1 MIERDKSGHFDKDVK
16 QRRKKFG
23 SLVNSFYEL
32 EPTYADYV
40 RKEMRK
46 KALLVGLA
54 SYNTNITNKA
64 DFFFF
69 RRNMGRGGQLELAS
83 STWADHSDTL
93 PTRPGPTIA
102 GDLDKPSDK
111 AEK

>member
-1 MIERDKSGHFDKDVK
+1 M
-16 QRRKKFG
+16 
-23 SLVNSFYEL
+23 VNSFYEL

-40 RKEMRK
+40 RKEMGK

-54 SYNTNITNKA
+54 SYNTNITYKA

-69 RRNMGRGGQLELAS
+69 ILRRKMGRGGRLKLAS

-93 PTRPGPTIA
+93 PAGLGPMRG
-102 GDLDKPSDK
+102 GDSDKPSDK